1 MPLKEAHR
9 LLIALQDLDIMI
21 KEVKDK
27 STSRE
32 LKSLGFKL
40 TGLEELQDARSELVK
55 KISPAVLQ
63 RYEKLTVHYTMAIL
77 PVTRDLC
84 LGCFVKLPTSF
95 FSSINR
101 DLLQTCENC
110 GRLLYIP

>member
-1 MPLKEAHR
+1 MKAEYR

-27 STSRE
+27 STSKE
-32 LKSLGFKL
+32 LKNLGFQL
-40 TGLEELQDARSELVK
+40 NGLEELQEARIKLAK
-55 KISPAVLQ
+55 KIPPNLFN
-63 RYEKLTVHYTMAIL
+63 RYEKLAAHYTLAIL
-77 PVTRDLC
+77 PVTGDRC

-95 FSSINR
+95 FSSAYSHELI
-101 DLLQTCENC
+101 TCENC